1 MIVKTVNTPRM
12 DAILNRLRENDQTRT
27 TLNLELK
34 GLLDVGGA
42 AVARALETNTT
53 LTTLDLGYNFL
64 RDVSGGALASALEKN
79 TTLTALNL
87 GGTNYIGDEI
97 LERINRLLD
106 GREAPEVGPR
116 VKAAVVAPLRGVK
129 RPLSGS
135 LHLILL

>member
-1 MIVKTVNTPRM
+1 MSEVQ
-12 DAILNRLRENDQTRT
+12 LLRALETNT
-27 TLNLELK
+27 TLTALDLQSNQL
-34 GLLDVGGA
+34 GDVGGV
-42 AVARALETNTT
+42 AVASALETNTT

-64 RDVSGGALASALEKN
+64 RDVGGGALASALEKN

-87 GGTNYIGDEI
+87 GGTNYIGDDI

-129 RPLSGS
+129 RPFSGS